1 MENKKAI
8 IFDFDGTLSDTVG
21 AIAEAINL
29 TMLRLGFN
37 IKTQDEVLRAIGNG
51 ATIMI
56 RRLIPENVSGDTEFV
71 AYARSVYDEMYAKTY
86 LHTVDTYE
94 GIIPMLASL
103 HNDKGMKIAV
113 FSNKQDPYVK
123 GLCDQ
128 LFSKDIISYALGQ
141 TELPIKP
148 DPSGVFRILDALEVT
163 AEECVF
169 VGDSEVDYHTA
180 KNAGIDFIGVTWG
193 YAGRDRLIA
202 CGSEHLADKAEEI
215 LEIIK

>member
-1 MENKKAI
+1 MSRDPPGPRAYSVPTNTWRPFPAPS
-8 IFDFDGTLSDTVG
+8 DGAG
-21 AIAEAINL
+21 ACASAVPF
-29 TMLRLGFN
+29 RPSGS
-37 IKTQDEVLRAIGNG
+37 A
-51 ATIMI
+51 
-56 RRLIPENVSGDTEFV
+56 RRRFRRHTA

-94 GIIPMLASL
+94 GIIPMLTSL